1 MTVPLAAPAR
11 SVCCAANCHTIVPSA
26 APARSACK
34 AVDCPMTEPS
44 AAPTRSACQAVDCPM
59 TKPLAVPARSVCE
72 RSIAHDRAIDSARAV
87 GMQIGRLPHER
98 ATGRFRAAC
107 SPAGL
112 HEQAAHARQKFI
124 IGSILLFTSAQITHI
139 IIIWSA
145 VHFNGYGGSLHE
157 KYPAR

>member
-1 MTVPLAAPAR
+1 MGICCGLLAIWGGLKRDCAIGSAR
-11 SVCCAANCHTIVPSA
+11 AVSMLCGQLPHDFTIG
-26 APARSACK
+26 SAC
-34 AVDCPMTEPS
+34 AVSMQSGRLP
-44 AAPTRSACQAVDCPM
+44 
-59 TKPLAVPARSVCE
+59 
-72 RSIAHDRAIDSARAV
+72 HDRAIGSAYAV
-87 GMQIGRLPHER
+87 SVPSGRLPHER
-98 ATGRFRAAC
+98 ATGRFRAAY